1 LGVSIVIDIIGSIAR
16 HVHGDWKV
24 MYALARSERVGEQA
38 VFPVF

>member
-1 LGVSIVIDIIGSIAR
+1 MIDIIGSIAR

-24 MYALARSERVGEQA
+24 IYALARSERVSKTA